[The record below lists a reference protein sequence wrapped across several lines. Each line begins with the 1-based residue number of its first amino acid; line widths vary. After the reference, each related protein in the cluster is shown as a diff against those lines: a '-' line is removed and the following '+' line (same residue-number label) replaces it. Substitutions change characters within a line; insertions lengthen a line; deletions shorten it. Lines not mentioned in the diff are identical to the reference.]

1 MALVFLIVSHSRFL
15 LALNPENTEVRRRET
30 FSRFCTH
37 LNANVVAIALLSLN
51 FARSRSPRSLPF
63 CFGQSDDGGKGLL
76 CHKQPLSCARGQRS
90 ARLKPAGA
98 ACPEG
103 NIINLCRNARDATGE
118 WGGLTGQRWR
128 N

>member
-76 CHKQPLSCARGQRS
+76 CHKQPLSCAEASEVGQTQACGRGLSRRQY
-90 ARLKPAGA
+90 
-98 ACPEG
+98 
-103 NIINLCRNARDATGE
+103 N
-118 WGGLTGQRWR
+118 
-128 N
+128 